1 MSVPSQKQA
10 APVTA
15 SPHDC
20 EAAITVTGESRRES
34 RPPRKSEM
42 PHNTA
47 DKIANM
53 MVIIT
58 HMVDHLCKQG
68 IM

>member
-1 MSVPSQKQA
+1 MPSQKQA

-15 SPHDC
+15 SPHDW
-20 EAAITVTGESRRES
+20 EAAITVTGETRRES

-47 DKIANM
+47 DMIANM
-53 MVIIT
+53 MALIT
-58 HMVDHLCKQG
+58 HMVDQLCKQG